1 MPVLHL
7 IVGPNGAGKTTFYRH
22 VLQPA
27 TRLPFVNADE
37 IARIRW
43 PGKEEARGHEAALAA
58 EQQRERLMAARKSFV
73 AETVFSHPSKLE
85 LIRRAKAHGY
95 LATLH
100 VILVPEELTVV
111 RVGLRVEQ
119 GGHSVPENK
128 IRSRYR
134 RLWGNVRAALK
145 DADDACVYDNSRAN
159 KPYREV
165 ARYRDGEPEYPPQWP
180 KWSPLK

>member
-7 IVGPNGAGKTTFYRH
+7 VVGPNGAGKTTFYRMI
-22 VLQPA
+22 LEPA

-43 PGKEEARGHEAALAA
+43 PGFEEAHGHEAAQAA
-58 EQQRERLMAARKSFV
+58 EQKRDRLITAGKSFI

-85 LIRRAKAHGY
+85 LIHRAKAQGY
-95 LATLH
+95 LVTLH

-119 GGHSVPENK
+119 GGHSVPEDK

-134 RLWGNVRAALK
+134 RLWGNVKAALK
-145 DADDACVYDNSRAN
+145 DADDAYVYDNSRAG

-165 ARYRDGEPEYPPQWP
+165 ARYRDGAPEYPPQWP